1 MRFNLYPFS
10 DKNGGTNL
18 QVLQPR
24 FDLRGRPIEL
34 SPSRKWAAV
43 LTDITITLP
52 SSGSHSSQVN
62 TQDSEGR

>member
-1 MRFNLYPFS
+1 M
-10 DKNGGTNL
+10 